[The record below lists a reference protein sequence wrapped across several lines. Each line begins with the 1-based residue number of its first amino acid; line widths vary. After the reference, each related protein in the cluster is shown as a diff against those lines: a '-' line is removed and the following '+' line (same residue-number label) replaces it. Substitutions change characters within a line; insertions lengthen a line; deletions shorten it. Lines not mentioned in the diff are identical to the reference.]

1 MESTKKDITGEAADS
16 YEATAPHSTAKPS
29 GRLLG
34 PRAAAVTA
42 LATALLLGATACGT
56 SSAGSP
62 AAGTT
67 APAATAS
74 ATTTAAASA
83 SASAPAGQASSSA
96 ASTTSA
102 APAPEPEPE
111 PDKWQTY
118 TSTDGKVSFE
128 YPAGWTLATP
138 AGLGAAPNIDVD
150 VSDAAGMVVAS
161 LHYGPSGAGLGGA
174 CQNPVPYSVLDS
186 TELSLPYNTAA
197 ADTITPRFAFRAL
210 LEAGRVTAS
219 YGIAGRVAGKDGKSC
234 MFYNVVSG
242 PAESPFYYF
251 ADVVQVNSG
260 GTEQNGNRKG
270 AKAFPSLEAAKAYMQ
285 TPEYV
290 NAKRMITS
298 LKINAG

>member
-1 MESTKKDITGEAADS
+1 MNSTNRNITGEAALS
-16 YEATAPHSTAKPS
+16 REATAPRSAAQPS
-29 GRLLG
+29 NRFIG
-34 PRAAAVTA
+34 PRKTAVAA
-42 LATALLLGATACGT
+42 LATALLLGATACGQ
-56 SSAGSP
+56 SGAGAP
-62 AAGTT
+62 AAGQGTT
-67 APAATAS
+67 AAPAATTTASATAS
-74 ATTTAAASA
+74 ATASPTTS
-83 SASAPAGQASSSA
+83 STAGQASSSA
-96 ASTTSA
+96 AATTPA
-102 APAPEPEPE
+102 APAPE
-111 PDKWQTY
+111 KWQSY
-118 TSTDGKVSFE
+118 TSTDGKVSFD

-186 TELSLPYNTAA
+186 MELSLPYNTAA

-251 ADVVQVNSG
+251 ADAVQVNSG
-260 GTEQNGNRKG
+260 GTEQHGNRKG
-270 AKAFPSLEAAKAYMQ
+270 AKTFPSLEAAKAYMQ

-298 LKINAG
+298 LKISAG

>member
-1 MESTKKDITGEAADS
+1 MATLAA
-16 YEATAPHSTAKPS
+16 
-29 GRLLG
+29 
-34 PRAAAVTA
+34 
-42 LATALLLGATACGT
+42 ALLLGATACGA

-74 ATTTAAASA
+74 ATETATETATATPS
-83 SASAPAGQASSSA
+83 QASSSA

-102 APAPEPEPE
+102 APAPEP
-111 PDKWQTY
+111 DKWQTY
-118 TSTDGKVSFE
+118 TSTDGKVSFD

-161 LHYGPSGAGLGGA
+161 LHYGPSGTGLGGA

-186 TELSLPYNTAA
+186 MELSLPYNTAA

-251 ADVVQVNSG
+251 ADSVQVNSG
-260 GTEQNGNRKG
+260 GSEQNGNYKG
-270 AKAFPSLEAAKAYMQ
+270 AKTFPSLDAAKAYMQ

-298 LKINAG
+298 LKISAS